1 MALPLRLP
9 IEPMLARAVPAVPD
23 PDHPGQF
30 SYEPKWDGFRCLAAR
45 DGSDVTLWSRSR
57 RPLTDYFPEVA
68 DAVRRHLPPQVVVDG
83 EIVVRTGEPGAER
96 LDWEAL
102 SLRIHPAA
110 RRVRE
115 RAALTPAELVCFD
128 LLALADVD
136 LTPLP
141 YATRRDALTQLL
153 DGLPPEAGLHL
164 TRATTHPAEA
174 RAWFER
180 FEGAGLDGVVAKRT
194 DAPYTPGR
202 RTMLKIKHERTADA
216 VVIGYG
222 LSRNG
227 SGVGSLHLGLYDDGA
242 LVHVGGIGAFPDA
255 ARAQLAGV
263 LAPLVLTGAEADAAP
278 RPNEVS
284 RLGPRDF
291 VPIRPDLVV
300 EVAFDQLEGKRFRHA
315 AQFVRWRPDREPTSC
330 TLDQVER
337 APAYDL
343 DGVLR
348 P

>member
-1 MALPLRLP
+1 MSEPTPLISVIVPTYRPGDGIDRVVTSLDAQTLPQDRFEVILIDDGSPDDTLQRLQVLAATRP
-9 IEPMLARAVPAVPD
+9 NYRVERIENSGWPSRPRNVATRLARGDYVLYM
-23 PDHPGQF
+23 DH
-30 SYEPKWDGFRCLAAR
+30 D
-45 DGSDVTLWSRSR
+45 D
-57 RPLTDYFPEVA
+57 
-68 DAVRRHLPPQVVVDG
+68 
-83 EIVVRTGEPGAER
+83 
-96 LDWEAL
+96 
-102 SLRIHPAA
+102 SLYP
-110 RRVRE
+110 
-115 RAALTPAELVCFD
+115 
-128 LLALADVD
+128 
-136 LTPLP
+136 
-141 YATRRDALTQLL
+141 
-153 DGLPPEAGLHL
+153 DGLR
-164 TRATTHPAEA
+164 RAHEYAA
-174 RAWFER
+174 A
-180 FEGAGLDGVVAKRT
+180 AGLDGVVAKRT

-278 RPNEVS
+278 RPNKVS

-315 AQFVRWRPDREPTSC
+315 VTFRRWRPDREPESC
-330 TLDQVER
+330 LLEQVER

-343 DGVLR
+343 AAVLR
-348 P
+348 G